1 MFFYRQFWK
10 NLVQIAN
17 KPKQQLIEIIYIAVI
32 QVFTPPPPQKKQTK
46 SILLSAVVYSKIAA
60 WLSSSKILC
69 HAIKDFHSYQTNK
82 TIFKFG
88 KNNFISFGYQALL

>member
-32 QVFTPPPPQKKQTK
+32 QVFTPPPLKKNKQRVSYYLQLCIQK
-46 SILLSAVVYSKIAA
+46 LRL
-60 WLSSSKILC
+60 
-69 HAIKDFHSYQTNK
+69 
-82 TIFKFG
+82 G
-88 KNNFISFGYQALL
+88 

>member
-32 QVFTPPPPQKKQTK
+32 QVFTPPPSKK
-46 SILLSAVVYSKIAA
+46 
-60 WLSSSKILC
+60 
-69 HAIKDFHSYQTNK
+69 TNK
-82 TIFKFG
+82 EYLIICSCVFKNCGLVKQFE
-88 KNNFISFGYQALL
+88 NSLPCN